1 MLDIGTWVMNSV
13 MSSFQTYNI
22 TYSIPNIIVKSN
34 MNVPT
39 IMNPFL
45 IRPTG
50 VITTWTTITSIVD
63 CCFFVNIITSY
74 V

>member
-1 MLDIGTWVMNSV
+1 MLDIGTWVMSSV

-45 IRPTG
+45 IRPNG
-50 VITTWTTITSIVD
+50 LHIVSVNVVID
-63 CCFFVNIITSY
+63 ANIIN

>member
-1 MLDIGTWVMNSV
+1 

-45 IRPTG
+45 IRPNG
-50 VITTWTTITSIVD
+50 LHIVSVNVVID
-63 CCFFVNIITSY
+63 ANIII